1 LIQIRH
7 HQGHRFTPSQRIAQL
22 SRCGRSCWEGA
33 QDVAIFAA
41 YPRTTQVA
49 PNVPAFVRYL
59 AVVYDAAPP

>member
-1 LIQIRH
+1 MIYPIAA
-7 HQGHRFTPSQRIAQL
+7 HRSAKPVRVL
-22 SRCGRSCWEGA
+22 SCWEGA

-59 AVVYDAAPP
+59 AVVYDAAPPLTMAV